1 MSLHLSGC
9 AYTYIPAN
17 PKGGAGPTVFYPAD
31 EVGGYTE
38 TAESSYTAGA
48 KTVIIYGVSVIV
60 GGAYL
65 ISIATPSVLIT
76 NFTMSTAGE
85 MMFGEQGIEVRDGFR
100 VSVPASST
108 VELIVYWKKV
118 A

>member
-1 MSLHLSGC
+1 MTRYLAGC
-9 AYTYIPAN
+9 AYTQIPPNA
-17 PKGGAGPTVFYPAD
+17 KGVPAVFYPAD

-38 TAESSYTAGA
+38 TAGDSVTAGA
-48 KTVIIYGVSVIV
+48 KVVIIYGVSVIV
-60 GGAYL
+60 GGAFL

-76 NFTMSTAGE
+76 NFTMTTNGE